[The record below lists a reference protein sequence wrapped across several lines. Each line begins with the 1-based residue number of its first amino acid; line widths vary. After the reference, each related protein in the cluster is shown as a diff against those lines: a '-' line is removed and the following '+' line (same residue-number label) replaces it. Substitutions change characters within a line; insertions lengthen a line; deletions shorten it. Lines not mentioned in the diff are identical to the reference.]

1 MDEWYTGAIKDMTS
15 DAHLKGHRQ
24 AHNPKCWN
32 GHILKHA
39 YKPAM
44 GNSVK
49 GENRAKGN
57 LILVLLM
64 TWCERD
70 MNQFVSL
77 FWAHNLENTKQM
89 RLITVWPRPTVLGWD
104 YLGADKIRKQKC
116 RDGKKKYLQT
126 SKTGLS
132 WAFNL

>member
-1 MDEWYTGAIKDMTS
+1 MNAWYTGAIKDMTS
-15 DAHLKGHRQ
+15 DAHLKEHRQ
-24 AHNPKCWN
+24 AHNPRCWN

-64 TWCERD
+64 TWCEKD

-77 FWAHNLENTKQM
+77 FWACNLENTKQM
-89 RLITVWPRPTVLGWD
+89 RLITVRPRPTVLGWD
-104 YLGADKIRKQKC
+104 TKDWV
-116 RDGKKKYLQT
+116 
-126 SKTGLS
+126 
-132 WAFNL
+132 WAKSI